1 MRRISGK
8 ALSMLASFARTS
20 AGAMTVQ
27 KTLRAQLHIDKLGD
41 LPESLRGP
49 FPIEQKAIAGRPPR
63 SAQGESVEYAPRSWF
78 AGSDRL
84 ADLYRKGSLSP
95 VAVVN
100 KLLRAAE
107 ELEAGGAGPMYE
119 MHRGLVEA
127 AAEASLERYR
137 KNAPLGPLDG
147 VPIAVK
153 EQMNVIGHAVRLGT
167 RFFPTTPVATDATLV
182 ARLRAGGAI
191 VLGTTHMTEF
201 GMTPTGA
208 NAMRKMPRNP
218 HHPDYLAGGSST
230 GSGVAV
236 ATGLVPLALGAD
248 GGGSIRIPSSING
261 VFGIKPT
268 WGRLSRAGDPSGGSV
283 AHVGPLGSST
293 LELARMLDICSARD
307 AADPETR
314 EAPEPANH
322 IAALKRGV
330 CGLVLG
336 VPKSEWADAAPE
348 VAQAGMEALR
358 ALEKAGAELRDIV
371 IPLAKHAPSIGYIT
385 IALEAR
391 ANLRV
396 TWRDHMND
404 MSPDLVVSFAALD
417 AFSAIE
423 WADAQRLRAG
433 LRRDMAGHFGSID
446 AIMLPTTQTT
456 AIHATQEEMTSG
468 FLDSAALDALCRFN
482 FLCNLTG
489 HPALS
494 APVGADRTGLPIGLQ
509 VIGDAWDEAT
519 TLAISAALE
528 RAGAATPRRPAT
540 STDALML

>member
-1 MRRISGK
+1 
-8 ALSMLASFARTS
+8 MLASFARTS
-20 AGAMTVQ
+20 AGAKTVQ
-27 KTLRAQLHIDKLGD
+27 KTLRAQLRIDKLGD

-49 FPIEQKAIAGRPPR
+49 FPIEQKAIAGRAPR
-63 SAQGESVEYAPRSWF
+63 SASAEHAEALDYVPRSWF
-78 AGSDRL
+78 ASSDRL
-84 ADLYRKGSLSP
+84 TDLYRKGSLSP
-95 VAVVN
+95 VAVVG

-107 ELEAGGAGPMYE
+107 ELEAAGAGPMYE
-119 MHRGLVEA
+119 MHRALVEA

-153 EQMNVIGHAVRLGT
+153 EQMNVTGHTVRLGT
-167 RFFPTTPVATDATLV
+167 RFFPTTPVSTDATV
-182 ARLRAGGAI
+182 IARLRAGGAI

-236 ATGLVPLALGAD
+236 ATGLVPLAIGAD
-248 GGGSIRIPSSING
+248 GGGSVRIPSSING

-283 AHVGPLGSST
+283 AHLGPLGSST

-307 AADPETR
+307 TEDLETR

-322 IAALKRGV
+322 VAALKRGV
-330 CGLVLG
+330 RGLVLG
-336 VPKSEWADAAPE
+336 VPKSEWADATPE

-396 TWRDHMND
+396 TWRDHVQD
-404 MSPDLVVSFAALD
+404 MSPDLIVSFASLD
-417 AFSAIE
+417 SFSAIE
-423 WADAQRLRAG
+423 FADAQRLRAG
-433 LRRDMAGHFGSID
+433 LRRDMAAHFGTFD
-446 AIMLPTTQTT
+446 AVIMPTTQTT
-456 AIHATQEEMTSG
+456 AIHATSDEMASG
-468 FLDSAALDALCRFN
+468 FLDSAAIDALCRFN

-494 APVGADRTGLPIGLQ
+494 APVGADRKGLPIGLQ

-528 RAGAATPRRPAT
+528 RSGVATPRRPAT
-540 STDALML
+540 STDALVI